1 MKKLS
6 VSATAALFVAE
17 LTLFF
22 GFMFLANKNN
32 YFFILAGVFIVLGA
46 STVYSLTK
54 KIGSVFDNF
63 YQSLRS
69 HIENSFEKNI
79 SESSERF
86 INTINLNN
94 ENMLS
99 KIDMIAD
106 LQNNLLTENANMCK
120 AFENE
125 LEQINKMTSSVL
137 SSIEQK
143 TDNLIDEF
151 NKDFNKNANLLN
163 SAIQI
168 MHSESQNIVNNLKEE
183 TLELMKQQSESM
195 KSNYTDAYSQLIE
208 SIKFLT
214 EEYKKIIEDGIA
226 GYQESQE
233 EWNNTIEE
241 IIEKALDD
249 YNKELNKQNRTLE
262 ELSYMFK
269 NSTESYN
276 NTLDLIKNNQE
287 SMNSL
292 TAKDIKLIERLMKAK

>member
-54 KIGSVFDNF
+54 KIGNVFDNF

-69 HIENSFEKNI
+69 HIENNFEKNI

-99 KIDMIAD
+99 KIDMLAD

-125 LEQINKMTSSVL
+125 LEQINKMNSSVL

-143 TDNLIDEF
+143 TDNLINEF

-168 MHSESQNIVNNLKEE
+168 MHSESQNTVNNLKEE
-183 TLELMKQQSESM
+183 TLKLMKQQSESM
-195 KSNYTDAYSQLIE
+195 KSNYTDAYSKLIE
-208 SIKFLT
+208 SIEFLT
-214 EEYKKIIEDGIA
+214 EEYKKIIEDGID
-226 GYQESQE
+226 GYQEGQK
-233 EWNNTIEE
+233 EWNTDIEE
-241 IIEKALDD
+241 IIGEALDD
-249 YNKELNKQNRTLE
+249 YKKELNKQNRTLE
-262 ELSYMFK
+262 ELSYMVK

-287 SMNSL
+287 SMNNL